1 MLIKKIKATLIQII
15 GILVEILKQNI
26 FMKKNLILLSFILF
40 SFSGCETAKQILDT
54 VGTGTGTGPGVG
66 TLSNTEIISGL
77 KEALRVGT
85 DTATKRLSLVNG
97 FFGDDMIKILMPP
110 EAQKVEKTLRDVGFG
125 GTVDKAILSMNR
137 AAEDASK
144 YVGNIFWNSIKQMTI
159 TDALGILRGGDFAA
173 TDYLKRT
180 TTQQLTAA
188 FRPVIDRSLNN
199 VNATKYWNDV
209 FSVYNRFSRNP
220 VNTDLGAYVTEK
232 ALSGL
237 FYHVGLEE
245 QKIRKDPVARVTDI
259 LRRVFGSKY

>member
-1 MLIKKIKATLIQII
+1 MVL
-15 GILVEILKQNI
+15 
-26 FMKKNLILLSFILF
+26 
-40 SFSGCETAKQILDT
+40 FSGCDTAKQILST
-54 VGTGTGTGPGVG
+54 MGNGGVTGN
-66 TLSNTEIISGL
+66 LSNADIVSGL

-85 DTATKRLSLVNG
+85 DTTTKKLSLLNG
-97 FFGDDMIKILMPP
+97 FFGDDIIKILMPP
-110 EAQKVEKTLRDVGFG
+110 EALKVEKTLRDVGFG
-125 GTVDKAILSMNR
+125 STVDKAVLSMNR

-180 TTQQLTAA
+180 TTQQLTTA

-199 VNATKYWNDV
+199 VNATKYWSDV

-237 FYHVGLEE
+237 FYHIGLQE

-259 LRRVFGSKY
+259 LRRVFGNSY